1 MRTTVIHG
9 YDIRGITSGL
19 RAVNRWN
26 TFVRV
31 STTDRIKRR
40 KPANSR
46 KESHL
51 RVRLAEPHMAEIQTA
66 AVRAGISL
74 SAWVTERLLKCARQ
88 ESRQE
93 KQESRHD

>member
-1 MRTTVIHG
+1 V
-9 YDIRGITSGL
+9 D
-19 RAVNRWN
+19 RWN
-26 TFVRV
+26 TFAPV

-51 RVRLAEPHMAEIQTA
+51 RVRLAEAHMAEIQA
-66 AVRAGISL
+66 AAARAGISL
-74 SAWVTERLLKCARQ
+74 SAWVTERLLRCARQ

-93 KQESRHD
+93 KQENRHD

>member
-1 MRTTVIHG
+1 M
-9 YDIRGITSGL
+9 

-31 STTDRIKRR
+31 TTTDRIKRR
-40 KPANSR
+40 KPASSR

-51 RVRLAEPHMAEIQTA
+51 RVRLAEPHMDAFKA
-66 AVRAGISL
+66 AAARAGISL
-74 SAWVTERLLKCARQ
+74 SAWVTERLLRCARQENRQ

-93 KQESRHD
+93 DRHD

>member
-1 MRTTVIHG
+1 MNA
-9 YDIRGITSGL
+9 GL

-40 KPANSR
+40 KPAGSR

-66 AVRAGISL
+66 AARAGISL